1 MPYALDADGT
11 LTLVELSQYSDHYF
25 VPEAGNSSW
34 SNIYHYIPEGARVLD
49 VGCSTGNF
57 GQALEQL
64 KQCTVIGVDL
74 NRQDVA
80 EANERL
86 TAAYVFDITK
96 AGAVDLL
103 GTFDVVVFADVI
115 EHLPD
120 PRAALRAVHGLLNE
134 GGIVVYSIPHM
145 GHLSVR
151 LDLLEGRFPYAELG
165 LLDRTHLHF
174 YDRHEVHDVF
184 ASSGFSVTNEN
195 PTVVGYPPEWTAQR
209 LRAIGLEATPAFFDM
224 LRVTE
229 AEVFQYIGTA
239 APSGAAALH
248 TPQRDAYLFPPDE
261 VLEKSNRLLA
271 ENLALA
277 EENARLGAQFA
288 ELQAWVVQFKR
299 NPARVVAGSVKRR
312 LTRR

>member
-1 MPYALDADGT
+1 MA
-11 LTLVELSQYSDHYF
+11 ELSQYSDHYF

-34 SNIYHYIPEGARVLD
+34 SNMYHYIPEGARVLD

-64 KQCTVIGVDL
+64 KGCTVVGVDL
-74 NRQDVA
+74 NEEDIV
-80 EANERL
+80 EANQRI
-86 TAAYVFDITK
+86 TAAYVFDITGP
-96 AGAVDLL
+96 GAVELL

-120 PRAALRAVHGLLNE
+120 PRAALRAVHALLGD

-184 ASSGFSVTNEN
+184 ASAGFAVTSEK
-195 PTVVGYPPEWTAQR
+195 PTVVGYAPEWTTQR
-209 LRAIGLEATPAFFDM
+209 LRAVGLETTPAFFDM

-239 APSGAAALH
+239 VPAGAAALH
-248 TPQRDAYLFPPDE
+248 TPQRDAYVFPPDE

-271 ENLALA
+271 ENQRLA
-277 EENARLGAQFA
+277 EENARLAGQFA
-288 ELQAWVVQFKR
+288 ELQRWIVGFKR
-299 NPARVVAGSVKRR
+299 NPARVVVGSVKRR

>member
-1 MPYALDADGT
+1 MA
-11 LTLVELSQYSDHYF
+11 ELSQYSDHYF

-34 SNIYHYIPEGARVLD
+34 SNMYHYIPEGARVLD

-64 KQCTVIGVDL
+64 KGCTVVGVDL
-74 NRQDVA
+74 NEEDIL
-80 EANERL
+80 EANERI
-86 TAAYVFDITK
+86 TAAYVFDITGP
-96 AGAVDLL
+96 GAVELL

-120 PRAALRAVHGLLNE
+120 PRAALRAVHALLGN

-184 ASSGFSVTNEN
+184 ASAGFAVTSEK
-195 PTVVGYPPEWTAQR
+195 PTVVGYAPEWTTQR
-209 LRAIGLEATPAFFDM
+209 LRAVGLETTPAFFDM

-239 APSGAAALH
+239 VPAGAAALH
-248 TPQRDAYLFPPDE
+248 TPQRDAYVFPPDE

-271 ENLALA
+271 ENQRLA
-277 EENARLGAQFA
+277 EENASLAGQFD
-288 ELQAWVVQFKR
+288 ELQRWIVGFKR
-299 NPARVVAGSVKRR
+299 NPARVVVGSVKRR

>member
-1 MPYALDADGT
+1 LA
-11 LTLVELSQYSDHYF
+11 ELSQYSDHYF

-34 SNIYHYIPEGARVLD
+34 SNMYHFIPEGARVLD

-64 KQCTVIGVDL
+64 KGCTVVGVDL
-74 NRQDVA
+74 NA
-80 EANERL
+80 EDIEE
-86 TAAYVFDITK
+86 AAQRISAAHVFDITGP
-96 AGAVDLL
+96 GARELL

-120 PRAALRAVHGLLNE
+120 PRAALRAVHDLLGE

-174 YDRHEVHDVF
+174 YDRREVYDVF
-184 ASSGFSVTNEN
+184 ASAGFAVTREK
-195 PTVVGYPPEWTAQR
+195 PTVVGYPTEWTDER
-209 LRAIGLEATPAFFDM
+209 LRAIGLESTPAFYSM
-224 LRVTE
+224 LRITE

-239 APSGAAALH
+239 APSGAAVLH
-248 TPQRDAYLFPPDE
+248 SPQRDAFVFPPDE

-271 ENLALA
+271 ENRELH
-277 EENARLGAQFA
+277 EQNARLSAQFS
-288 ELQAWVVQFKR
+288 ELQNWIVNFKR

>member
-1 MPYALDADGT
+1 LA
-11 LTLVELSQYSDHYF
+11 ELSQYSDHYF

-34 SNIYHYIPEGARVLD
+34 SNMYHYIPEGARVLD

-64 KQCTVIGVDL
+64 KGCTVVGVDL
-74 NRQDVA
+74 NEEDIL
-80 EANERL
+80 EANERI
-86 TAAYVFDITK
+86 TAAYVFDITGP
-96 AGAVDLL
+96 GALELL

-120 PRAALRAVHGLLNE
+120 PRAALRAVHALLND

-184 ASSGFSVTNEN
+184 ANAGFSVTSEK
-195 PTVVGYPPEWTAQR
+195 PTVVGYAPEWTAQR
-209 LRAIGLEATPAFFDM
+209 LRAVGLETTPAFFDM

-239 APSGAAALH
+239 VPSGAAALH
-248 TPQRDAYLFPPDE
+248 TPQREAYVFPPDE

-271 ENLALA
+271 ENQRLA
-277 EENARLGAQFA
+277 EENARLAGQFA
-288 ELQAWVVQFKR
+288 ELQQWIVGFKR
-299 NPARVVAGSVKRR
+299 NPARVVVGSVKRR

>member
-1 MPYALDADGT
+1 MA
-11 LTLVELSQYSDHYF
+11 ELSQYSDHYF

-34 SNIYHYIPEGARVLD
+34 SNMYHYIPEGARVLD

-64 KQCTVIGVDL
+64 KGCTVVGVDL
-74 NRQDVA
+74 NEEDIV
-80 EANERL
+80 EANQRI
-86 TAAYVFDITK
+86 TAAYVFDITGP
-96 AGAVDLL
+96 GAVELL

-120 PRAALRAVHGLLNE
+120 PRAALRAVHALLGD

-184 ASSGFSVTNEN
+184 ASAGFAVTSEK
-195 PTVVGYPPEWTAQR
+195 PTVVGYAPEWTTQR
-209 LRAIGLEATPAFFDM
+209 LRAVGLETTPAFFDM

-239 APSGAAALH
+239 VPAGAAVLH
-248 TPQRDAYLFPPDE
+248 TPQRDAYVFPPDE

-271 ENLALA
+271 ENKRLA
-277 EENARLGAQFA
+277 EENARIAGQFD
-288 ELQAWVVQFKR
+288 ELQRWIVGFKR
-299 NPARVVAGSVKRR
+299 NPARVVVGSVKRR